1 MKLSV
6 YHAWYKLANSGEN
19 RMCDSGGWLCY
30 RDLIFIST
38 SLSCNQIYLSVLAE
52 SQDICSWWNFD
63 ISNFPFH
70 SKLEENQ
77 VFFMFPVNAL
87 ENNNSRLA
95 HMTVPLI
102 RRKDMFLVSSI
113 TVSLSPQKV
122 TFRNI
127 SFSRAVSILHP
138 HLTTIFWC
146 KDIKNKI
153 EKSTLHQSDMTPLWH
168 INYSV
173 THIYKYIFNYAF
185 YYQYK
190 ELLNMRLKT
199 AFSLFFPKSDL
210 FLLSW
215 TQRE

>member
-1 MKLSV
+1 M
-6 YHAWYKLANSGEN
+6 
-19 RMCDSGGWLCY
+19 
-30 RDLIFIST
+30 
-38 SLSCNQIYLSVLAE
+38 LAE

-77 VFFMFPVNAL
+77 VFFMFPVNAP

-113 TVSLSPQKV
+113 TVSVSPQKV
-122 TFRNI
+122 TFQNI

-153 EKSTLHQSDMTPLWH
+153 AKSTLHQRDMAPLWH
-168 INYSV
+168 INYSLSH
-173 THIYKYIFNYAF
+173 TYTNIFSTMHFITNIKNYWTWD
-185 YYQYK
+185 K
-190 ELLNMRLKT
+190 RLP
-199 AFSLFFPKSDL
+199 SLFFSLSLIYSYYPEHKGNKSFSSKACDFC
-210 FLLSW
+210 FLLSKHLFPW
-215 TQRE
+215 IFSNQKSS